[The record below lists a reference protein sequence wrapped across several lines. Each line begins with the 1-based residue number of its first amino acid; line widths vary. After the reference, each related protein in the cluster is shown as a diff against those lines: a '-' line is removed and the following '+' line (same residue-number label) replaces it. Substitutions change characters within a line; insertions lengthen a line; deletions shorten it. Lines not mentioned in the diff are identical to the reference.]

1 MGKFHCDVCSS
12 DCTRRIRIS
21 CAECQDYDL
30 CVPCFASGKA
40 SGKHEPWHDYRVVE
54 QHQYPIFDEDWGAD
68 EELLLIEG
76 CQTLGLG
83 NWQDVADFI
92 EGRSK
97 EEVGEHYEK
106 YYLNSEYYP
115 IPDLNKTF
123 PDVTISDFLA
133 RRRQRFER
141 RKNLPL
147 PPPKKLLTSQPLCSY
162 IQKYMPGR
170 LEFEEEA
177 EDEAEK
183 VVQDMVFDADEAQ
196 EDVELKLLILQIY
209 NERLSL
215 RAERKRL
222 MIKDNLIDY
231 KTNNAIDKKRTKDEK
246 ELYNRIKAYA
256 RVMSSEDFKEFSGN
270 ILGEFKIRNRI
281 HQLQNWRRNG
291 ITQIEDGEAFERERS
306 SRMAKTANSAPNTVS
321 SKERHT
327 LNSVRSNS
335 RLPTPVDSKLK
346 KKSASSFDLLDISEA
361 PDFNLLSEGEKSL
374 CQELR
379 IYPKPYICI
388 KELLFKELLDNG
400 GILNRENIASLVKLD
415 PVKTSRLYDYF
426 VEQKWCQGPTSTT
439 GTTTSATAT
448 ATATA
453 TVASTPTATI

>member
-30 CVPCFASGKA
+30 CVPCFAAGKV
-40 SGKHEPWHDYRVVE
+40 SGKHEPWHDYRVIE
-54 QHQYPIFDEDWGAD
+54 QHQYPVFDKDWGAD
-68 EELLLIEG
+68 EELFLIEG

-83 NWQDVADFI
+83 NWQDIADFI

-115 IPDLNKTF
+115 LPDLNQTF
-123 PDVTISDFLA
+123 PDVTITDFLKSRK
-133 RRRQRFER
+133 RRFDN
-141 RKNLPL
+141 RKKLPL
-147 PPPKKLLTSQPLCSY
+147 PPPKKMLTSQPLCSA

-183 VVQDMVFDADEAQ
+183 VVQDMEFEEDEPE
-196 EDVELKLLILQIY
+196 EDTELKLLILHIY
-209 NERLSL
+209 NEKLTL

-222 MIKDNLIDY
+222 IINDGLLDY
-231 KTNNAIDKKRTKDEK
+231 KTNNAIDKKRSKEEK
-246 ELYNRIKAYA
+246 ELYNKIKAFA
-256 RVMSSEDFKEFSGN
+256 RTMTAKDFSDFSEDIVNEY
-270 ILGEFKIRNRI
+270 KIRNRI
-281 HQLQNWRRNG
+281 HQLQVWRKNG
-291 ITQIEDGEAFERERS
+291 ITTLDDGEIYEREKISRISKNAGPQS
-306 SRMAKTANSAPNTVS
+306 SAALS

-327 LNSVRSNS
+327 LNSGRSNS
-335 RLPTPVDSKLK
+335 RYSTPIDSKTK
-346 KKSASSFDLLDISEA
+346 KKLNHSLDLLDISNS
-361 PDFNLLSEGEKSL
+361 PDYALLSESEKIL

-388 KELLFKELLDNG
+388 KELLFKELVNNSG
-400 GILNRENIASLVKLD
+400 RLNVDKLTSFIKLE
-415 PVKTSRLYDYF
+415 PSKTVQLYQYF
-426 VEQKWCQGPTSTT
+426 VDQKWCRPSTS
-439 GTTTSATAT
+439 GLRL
-448 ATATA
+448 
-453 TVASTPTATI
+453 